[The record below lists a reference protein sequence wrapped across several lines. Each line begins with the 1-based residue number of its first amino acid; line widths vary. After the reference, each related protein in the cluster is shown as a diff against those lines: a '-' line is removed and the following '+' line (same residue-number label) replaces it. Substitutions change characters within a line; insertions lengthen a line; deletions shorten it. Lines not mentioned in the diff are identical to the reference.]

1 MKEINTGFS
10 ITEWKPYKHYELNLD
25 KVNSL
30 EDCKKILKFL
40 CDLSIKPL
48 PEGVSYNGFDDLEKY
63 FEVKEIS

>member
-1 MKEINTGFS
+1 MREDAGFY
-10 ITEWKPYKHYELNLD
+10 ITEWKPYKQYELNLD

-48 PEGVSYNGFDDLEKY
+48 PEDVSYNGFSEVEEY
-63 FEVKEIS
+63 FEEKEIS

>member
-1 MKEINTGFS
+1 MKEISTGFS
-10 ITEWKPYKHYELNLD
+10 ITGWKPYKQYELNLD

-48 PEGVSYNGFDDLEKY
+48 PEDVSYNGFNEVEAY
-63 FEVKEIS
+63 FN